1 VETGPLFHIEEQHPG
16 MPLTIID
23 YGDTRFTNPAESEAT
38 NPRVRRWLVSKI
50 ASEHPTVVLLSGD
63 VPWHGG
69 VANDYAV
76 FREESKPWS
85 ENNITILPALG
96 NHEFSHGS
104 DRTCLQNWWSAFP
117 NLRGRRYYS
126 AQIGNEIY
134 ALNLDTELSLLPG
147 SQQAKWIDSQV
158 AHLPA
163 TIKWAFINLHHPPVA
178 DFQVNGDASHNPRPN
193 EIALAEFLKTTAAR
207 SRVRFI
213 VVAGHI
219 HNYERFF
226 RDNVV
231 YLVSGGGGAKPR
243 PVVRA
248 KDDLF
253 QDAVFPNYHYV
264 KFVKNET
271 ALDTVMV
278 RLADPTASV
287 PSWEPKDHF
296 RIPAHP

>member
-1 VETGPLFHIEEQHPG
+1 
-16 MPLTIID
+16 
-23 YGDTRFTNPAESEAT
+23 
-38 NPRVRRWLVSKI
+38 
-50 ASEHPTVVLLSGD
+50 
-63 VPWHGG
+63 
-69 VANDYAV
+69 
-76 FREESKPWS
+76 
-85 ENNITILPALG
+85 
-96 NHEFSHGS
+96 
-104 DRTCLQNWWSAFP
+104 
-117 NLRGRRYYS
+117 LRGRRYYS
-126 AQIGNEIY
+126 AQIGDEIY

-147 SQQAKWIDSQV
+147 TQQAKWIDSQV

-248 KDDLF
+248 SDDLF

-271 ALDTVMV
+271 ALDAVMV